1 MSPLLLLPQVEP
13 NLLDRL
19 RELLLGAQHELADLL
34 VVLGVFVVGWLLAA
48 VLARLAL
55 IVLRAARFNDAVRG
69 AFPGWVRE
77 EQHEPARIA
86 SWVLYWVVI
95 VATAVL
101 ALDTLGWGIG
111 MAVSDRVRDVLPRI
125 VATVL
130 LLLFGVLI
138 AMGLGAVT
146 RRFFAGAG
154 IRGARLRGQIVTA
167 VFTFFAVVLGLEQLG
182 LAAQFVMALGIAVFA
197 AIALALGLAFGLGCR
212 DLARDFVVEYL
223 RSLDA
228 DNPRRPPER

>member
-1 MSPLLLLPQVEP
+1 MTIVLLPQMEMSM
-13 NLLDRL
+13 LDRL
-19 RELLLGAQHELADLL
+19 RALLVGARHELADLL
-34 VVLGVFVVGWLLAA
+34 VVLGVFLAGWLIAA
-48 VLARLAL
+48 LLARLAL
-55 IVLRAARFNDAVRG
+55 IVLRAARFNAAARG
-69 AFPGWVRE
+69 AFPGWAHE
-77 EQHEPARIA
+77 EQHEPARMA
-86 SWVLYWVVI
+86 SWVLFWTVI
-95 VATAVL
+95 VATVVL

-111 MAVSDRVRDVLPRI
+111 LAVSDRLRDVLPRI
-125 VATVL
+125 VTAVL
-130 LLLFGVLI
+130 LLLIGVLI
-138 AMGLGAVT
+138 AMGLGALT

-154 IRGARLRGQIVTA
+154 IRGARVRGQIVTA
-167 VFTFFAVVLGLEQLG
+167 VFTFFAVVLALEQLG